1 MHIRFSAGAQSSLG
15 KGGHTLSVIKGTL
28 SRLIIEFLFP
38 NFLSFLPNA
47 TKYTNKFDKKIPQK
61 RWNSY
66 FEEEVQDCKDGSGL
80 RLIFGQDVQK
90 SKLPFW

>member
-1 MHIRFSAGAQSSLG
+1 M
-15 KGGHTLSVIKGTL
+15 
-28 SRLIIEFLFP
+28 
-38 NFLSFLPNA
+38 LPNTA
-47 TKYTNKFDKKIPQK
+47 IKLIK
-61 RWNSY
+61 RSRKTRYNRY